1 VGKTEADISQSMYE
15 YQKLT
20 APSGEEYIVR
30 GAKVFCGWGEHPSV
44 LNLPKDHGEVTS
56 DNRPLITVKDS
67 TTENISGFGY
77 CKLIKGTCRPSLSD
91 WSENHNSKQIRNAN
105 TGTYEYAVIRSAI
118 ATCAMQRDGQ
128 RGLVAFS
135 SSGQVVPDYSDKKI
149 VGAIDIIENI
159 RGQWSGSNEKD
170 FLGHIKVGCAGIYH
184 LGINMI
190 SNSKNYNGGT
200 VFLYEKQGVINK
212 TLKYIGAGELSEHK
226 NEKLEGFKDT
236 ILCITTDGSPNHME
250 DFYWTTWVTLLLDAG
265 KDYYVEIDCPNVGT
279 YDYKLICSQYFNKKT
294 VIEEINQ
301 LMCNINAFMSNSDLA
316 ISTLKQAMEDA
327 IKINGVVAIGISGS
341 LGSGLYMSTAG
352 QIVVDMH
359 GNIGLQLAY
368 GAGGEIGASAKGT
381 GYVAVYPRTKDISDI
396 EGFGTEIG
404 GSFGQIFVGSLAAL
418 FSGEGDDMKPAGFM
432 AGVGIGVEGIIAEG
446 HIAMSDTLPTVKL
459 GNIITYRWDNIY
471 NNWNT
476 IYSAWNAL
484 YSQSH

>member
-1 VGKTEADISQSMYE
+1 M
-15 YQKLT
+15 
-20 APSGEEYIVR
+20 
-30 GAKVFCGWGEHPSV
+30 
-44 LNLPKDHGEVTS
+44 NLPKDHGEVTS

-91 WSENHNSKQIRNAN
+91 CSENHNSKQIRNAN

-118 ATCAMQRDGQ
+118 ATCAMQRDGE

-190 SNSKNYNGGT
+190 GNSKNYNGGT

-212 TLKYIGAGELSEHK
+212 TLKYIGAGELSEHR

-294 VIEEINQ
+294 VIEEINR
-301 LMCNINAFMSNSDLA
+301 LMCNINAFMSNSELA

-327 IKINGVVAIGISGS
+327 IKLNCVVAIGISGS
-341 LGSGLYMSTAG
+341 LGSSLYLSSAG
-352 QIVVDMH
+352 QLVVDMH

-368 GAGGEIGASAKGT
+368 GAGMEMGASADVT
-381 GYVAVYPRTKDISDI
+381 AYIAVYPGAESIYTI
-396 EGFGTEIG
+396 EGFGTEVG
-404 GSFGQIFVGSLAAL
+404 GSFGELLIGSFATLY
-418 FSGEGDDMKPAGFM
+418 SGEGDDITF
-432 AGVGIGVEGIIAEG
+432 AGVLGGIGIGGEATLVEG
-446 HIAMSDTLPTVKL
+446 HIALSHTLPTVRL
-459 GNIITYRWDNIY
+459 GNIVTNRWDNIF
-471 NNWNT
+471 NNWNM
-476 IYSAWNAL
+476 IYSAWDAL
-484 YSQSH
+484 YSQFN